1 MTCQKYK
8 VQHFF
13 LRNHIGKKYPQIF
26 SFNLHFDLKSY
37 FNKINIK
44 DIDLVK
50 KYNIE
55 ENYKYRD
62 IKLMKNI
69 FPSSILVIA
78 AHPDDEILMAGGTM
92 ARNFKEGGTN
102 SVIFM
107 TNGVGS
113 REEGNFNS
121 DFNIR
126 ALEAEKANNTL
137 GSSIIKS
144 YDFPD
149 NALDN
154 VSLLSLI
161 KTIENHIDIIKPDII
176 ITHSQDELN
185 IDHQL
190 VGRAVITANR
200 PKNGRKNILLLLGD
214 IPSSCEW
221 SISNWKQK
229 NNLYIDI
236 ENFKDLKYEAMRCY
250 KSECR
255 EPPNPRAIE
264 LLKSRDCL
272 IGSEA
277 GLNCAESFYIQRI
290 TL

>member
-1 MTCQKYK
+1 
-8 VQHFF
+8 
-13 LRNHIGKKYPQIF
+13 
-26 SFNLHFDLKSY
+26 
-37 FNKINIK
+37 
-44 DIDLVK
+44 
-50 KYNIE
+50 
-55 ENYKYRD
+55 
-62 IKLMKNI
+62 MKNI

-92 ARNFKEGGTN
+92 ARNFKAGGTN
-102 SVIFM
+102 NVIFM

-113 REEGNFNS
+113 REVGNFNS
-121 DFNIR
+121 DSNIR
-126 ALEAEKANNTL
+126 ALESEKANSIL
-137 GSSIIKS
+137 GSRIIKS

-149 NALDN
+149 NALDG
-154 VSLLSLI
+154 VTLLTLI
-161 KTIENHIDIIKPDII
+161 KAIENHINIIKPDLI

-200 PKNGRKNILLLLGD
+200 PQNGRKNVLLLLGS

-221 SISNWKQK
+221 SISNWKLK

-236 ENFKDLKYEAMRCY
+236 QNFKDLKYKAMKCY

-264 LLKSRDCL
+264 LLESRDCL

-277 GLNCAESFYIQRI
+277 GLNCAESFYIQRL